1 MITLEDIRN
10 AHAQVAKVAVNTPF
24 SFAPKLSEM
33 TGHEV
38 FLKKENLQ
46 TTGSFKIRGA
56 FNKIAS
62 LSEEERAK
70 GVVAASA
77 GNHAQGVA
85 LSAKYFGIPA
95 TIVMPET
102 TPLTKVDGVKSYGAE
117 VVLSGANYDEAY
129 AYALEYA
136 EKEGRVFVHPFADDQ
151 VIAGQGT
158 IALEI
163 LEQSGEETPD
173 AVLVP
178 VGGGGLVSGIGVA
191 IKALSPR
198 TKVIGV
204 AAEGAPAMKLSF
216 DNGKPV
222 DTTGVRTIADG
233 IAVRDTS
240 PMTLKYI
247 LSHVDDMVLVS
258 DDEIANAILYLLEK
272 QKLVVEGAGAV
283 GVAALMHNRVSLPE
297 NAKVVTLLSGGNIDV
312 TMLSVII
319 EKGLLKSYRKMK
331 LVVTLIDKPGSLMKL
346 TEILKEAQANIV
358 QIGYDRTSL
367 DLKFGDAYV
376 SIAMETKGP
385 EHQKKIKE
393 LLHEHG
399 YRFEEEH

>member
-1 MITLEDIRN
+1 MITLKDIEL
-10 AHAQVAKVAVNTPF
+10 AHKRVSKVVSKTPF
-24 SFAPKLSEM
+24 SYAPKLSK
-33 TGHEV
+33 TSGYEV
-38 FLKKENLQ
+38 YLKKENLQ
-46 TTGSFKIRGA
+46 NTGSFKLRGA

-62 LSEEERAK
+62 LDSSERAK

-85 LSAKYFGIPA
+85 LASEYFGIPA

-102 TPLTKVDGVKSYGAE
+102 TPLTKIDGVKSYGAE
-117 VVLSGANYDEAY
+117 VVLSGMNYDEAY
-129 AYALEYA
+129 AYAVEYA
-136 EKEGRVFVHPFADDQ
+136 KQHDRFFVHPFADEQ

-163 LEQSGEETPD
+163 FDKCEKPD
-173 AVLVP
+173 AILVP
-178 VGGGGLVSGIGVA
+178 VGGGGLISGIAVA
-191 IKALSPR
+191 VKAICPE

-204 AAEGAPAMKLSF
+204 AASGAPAMKLSF
-216 DNGKPV
+216 DAKKPI
-222 DTTGVRTIADG
+222 DTTSVRTIADG

-240 PMTLKYI
+240 PVTLEYI
-247 LSHVDDMVLVS
+247 LKFVDNIVLVDDE
-258 DDEIANAILYLLEK
+258 EIANAILYLLEK

-283 GVAALMHNRVSLPE
+283 SVAALIHNKISLPKGSKVVSL
-297 NAKVVTLLSGGNIDV
+297 LSRGNIDV

-331 LVVTLIDKPGSLMKL
+331 LVVTLVDKPGSLMKL
-346 TEILKEAQANIV
+346 TEILKNAQANIV

-376 SIAMETKGP
+376 SIALETKGKS
-385 EHQKKIKE
+385 HQEEIKE
-393 LLHEHG
+393 LLHSHG
-399 YRFEEEH
+399 YRFEEEY

>member
-1 MITLEDIRN
+1 MITLKDIELALTR
-10 AHAQVAKVAVNTPF
+10 VSKVVSKTPF
-24 SFAPKLSEM
+24 SYAPILSKT
-33 TGHEV
+33 TGYEV
-38 FLKKENLQ
+38 YLKKENLQ
-46 TTGSFKIRGA
+46 NTGSFKLRGA

-62 LSEEERAK
+62 LDNNERAK

-85 LSAKYFGIPA
+85 LASEYFSIPA

-102 TPLTKVDGVKSYGAE
+102 TPLTKIDGVKSYGAE
-117 VVLSGANYDEAY
+117 VVLSGMNYDEAY
-129 AYALEYA
+129 AYAVEYA
-136 EKEGRVFVHPFADDQ
+136 KKHNRFFVHPFADDQ

-163 LEQSGEETPD
+163 FDKCEKPD
-173 AVLVP
+173 AILVP
-178 VGGGGLVSGIGVA
+178 VGGGGLISGIALAVKA
-191 IKALSPR
+191 ISPE

-204 AAEGAPAMKLSF
+204 AASGAPAMKLSF
-216 DNGKPV
+216 DAKTPI
-222 DTTGVRTIADG
+222 DTTSVRTIADG

-240 PMTLKYI
+240 PVTLKYI
-247 LSHVDDMVLVS
+247 LKYVDNIELVDDE
-258 DDEIANAILYLLEK
+258 EIANAILYLLEK

-283 GVAALMHNRVSLPE
+283 TIAALIHNKISLPKGS
-297 NAKVVTLLSGGNIDV
+297 KVVSLLSGGNIDV

-331 LVVTLIDKPGSLMKL
+331 LIVTLVDKPGSLMRL
-346 TEILKEAQANIV
+346 TEILKIAQANIV

-376 SIAMETKGP
+376 SIALETKGKS
-385 EHQKKIKE
+385 HQEEIKE
-393 LLHEHG
+393 LLHKNG
-399 YRFEEEH
+399 YTFEEEH